1 MTFFFSE
8 SSLVT
13 FPSCL
18 SVFGFLGEFCR
29 IIMKYPRYIII
40 SFVRSVVQDV
50 YDVRSDQTSLVLG
63 SATQSKAF
71 REISSCLGILSN
83 RKLLNVALTRARYGL
98 VCIGNR
104 QGYKT

>member
-1 MTFFFSE
+1 
-8 SSLVT
+8 
-13 FPSCL
+13 
-18 SVFGFLGEFCR
+18 
-29 IIMKYPRYIII
+29 MKYPRYIII
-40 SFVRSVVQDV
+40 SFLRSVVQDV

>member
-1 MTFFFSE
+1 
-8 SSLVT
+8 
-13 FPSCL
+13 
-18 SVFGFLGEFCR
+18 
-29 IIMKYPRYIII
+29 MKYPRYIII